1 MCSYAL
7 PPMHRFSRKIVH
19 SLANAYNLSSK
30 SHGSGAARHTT
41 LFKTMTTESTSL
53 NEHKISAILR
63 RTTWVGPTEGATR
76 GGKRYTD
83 GDIGTSSRGVKKHR
97 DGDIVGGDAK
107 EISSD
112 NRGRVMLEKLGW
124 RSGMGLGVEGEGM
137 KLPVF
142 AVVKASKSGLQ

>member
-1 MCSYAL
+1 
-7 PPMHRFSRKIVH
+7 MHRIARKIIH
-19 SLANAYNLSSK
+19 TLANAYNLGSK
-30 SHGSGAARHTT
+30 SHGSGNTRYTT
-41 LFKTMTTESTSL
+41 LFKTKDTESLPL
-53 NEHKISAILR
+53 NEHKINTILK

-76 GGKRYTD
+76 GGKRYSSAD
-83 GDIGTSSRGVKKHR
+83 FGTSSRGIKKHR

-112 NRGRVMLEKLGW
+112 NRGRMMLEKLGW

-142 AVVKASKSGLQ
+142 AVVKANKSGLQ